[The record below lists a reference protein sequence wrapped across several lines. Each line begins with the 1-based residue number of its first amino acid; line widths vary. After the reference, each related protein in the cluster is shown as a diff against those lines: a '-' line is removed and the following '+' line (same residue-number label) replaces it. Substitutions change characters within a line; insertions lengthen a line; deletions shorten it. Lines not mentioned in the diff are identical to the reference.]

1 MGQWKYPLPHC
12 ISLSIRGEI
21 MKQLISYLMSLLVI
35 LGILSTFNLNSFG
48 VEYKTIDVD
57 EFSKQVR
64 QMITEYDVA
73 ENNQETLSVQ
83 SFSVDSDEDY
93 SEFET
98 MRLIVKSKS
107 QIDTLDAVSVISG
120 YKDLWVLQFESEYY
134 TTRAFEYYSALECV
148 EYVEPDSI
156 ITMDTVVETFSAEK
170 LENGHLSW
178 GSEAIGSDEILDY
191 LETASVDLA
200 EVKVGVIDTG
210 IDYNHE
216 FLKYRMIDE
225 GLNFSASGDDT
236 AMSDD
241 PDSHGTHVSGI
252 IVDNTPKSVK
262 IKGYKIFDSD
272 GETSYLAVVSAV
284 EKAVS
289 DKMDIINCSF
299 GFIPSESVRECFLN
313 ACNNGVV
320 VVAAAGNENMNCRAF
335 LPCSLD
341 EVIVVGASD
350 VNMQPASF
358 SNFGKSL
365 DILAP
370 GVDVYSS
377 LNNNEY
383 GNMSGTSMATP
394 FAVASSAILLSINP
408 DMSLEEIE
416 KQLEQNSIAVD
427 GPYPSVKTGNGILNI
442 AEAINVEHIKNAEI
456 SVDSGRYIEN
466 VTVKFTNSVDSKIFY
481 TTDGTLPNQKNGTL
495 YIEPFT
501 LTDSCE
507 IIWRTYPNS
516 KQDFASKIDS
526 VEIHIFDLADE
537 SEFTVSEEGT
547 LLGYSG
553 VNTSIVVP
561 KVINGVAVTSVG
573 ENAFDSESGVDF
585 KEIILPETVTD
596 IKNSAFTSNSSIEY
610 VVAENVE
617 NIGEKAFYS
626 CLSLK
631 TLDAPNVKTINA
643 EAFKNSLNFCD
654 FNSFNVELVDDYAFE
669 YVEGIKELNLNSL
682 KNLGVN
688 AFSHTNLE
696 KVTFSTLESFK
707 EFEGRYCSGALYGCS
722 YLEEIYMPS
731 LEIWGTYI
739 GGTRNC
745 ASLESLRV
753 FYAPKLKSLGG
764 KALFNCR
771 SLEDVNLESVEK
783 INYDAFAGC
792 SSLKKLYLPNIKEI
806 GRDVFQGCN
815 LDYVYLGALEKCEAY
830 FTKSC
835 SVMIPASAS
844 VLMFDSSSMRDFIFD
859 YDLDPVH
866 LTIYGSKGSYAEQ
879 WATSEHKYCTSEFI
893 ALPLITGDL
902 PLEISEDEGKLTVD
916 AIGFNLSYQWYG
928 SIDGTTENS
937 VILEREDKEEL
948 VLENTEKYKGFYC
961 IVSGEDGEF
970 ITSVTSNVALI
981 KYNSA
986 DYTEYYAAIASVP
999 EILSIY
1005 TEESVAKLQDVLSVD
1020 VSGKLSYEQNIV
1032 DEQTKTILNA
1042 ISELKLKSADYSQLD
1057 KALETIPDD
1066 LSIYTDESLAELNV
1080 VLESIDKNLD
1090 ITNQSQIDEWAKQV
1104 ETAVKNLKIKPADY
1118 TALDE
1123 VISKIPD
1130 NLSLYTDES
1139 VAELEK
1145 VLNSIDRE
1153 LDITQQEQV
1162 DNYVTTVEQAIAN
1175 LNYKLADYSLVFDAI
1190 ATIPNDLSIYTPES
1204 VAVLES
1210 IIDGIDYSLNIT
1222 QQDKVDE
1229 YAEQIKQAV
1238 ENLEEECWL
1247 VRLFR
1252 IIVSFFKDIFLCLEN
1267 CIFNVFDC

>member
-1 MGQWKYPLPHC
+1 MKRI
-12 ISLSIRGEI
+12 ISC
-21 MKQLISYLMSLLVI
+21 LMSLLI
-35 LGILSTFNLNSFG
+35 AFGALSIFDLKSFG
-48 VEYKTIDVD
+48 AENKTIDID

-64 QMITEYDVA
+64 QMITEYDVVK
-73 ENNQETLSVQ
+73 NNQETLSVQ
-83 SFSVDSDEDY
+83 SFSADSDEDDY
-93 SEFET
+93 EFET

-107 QIDTLDAVSVISG
+107 KIDTLDAVSVISG

-134 TTRAFEYYSALECV
+134 TAEAFEYYSALECV

-178 GSEAIGSDEILDY
+178 GSEAIGSVEVLDY
-191 LETASVDLA
+191 LETASVDLV
-200 EVKVGVIDTG
+200 EVKVGVIDSG

-216 FLKYRMIDE
+216 FLKDRMIDE

-252 IVDNTPKSVK
+252 IVDNTPASVK
-262 IKGYKIFDSD
+262 IKGYKIFDYEGESSD
-272 GETSYLAVVSAV
+272 LAVVSAV
-284 EKAVS
+284 DKAVS
-289 DKMDIINCSF
+289 DGMDIINCSF
-299 GFIPSESVRECFLN
+299 TFMESEAIRESFVN
-313 ACNNGVV
+313 AYNSGMAVV
-320 VVAAAGNENMNCRAF
+320 VSAGNENLNCCDF
-335 LPCSLD
+335 LPSSLE
-341 EVIVVGASD
+341 EVIVVGAMD
-350 VNMQPASF
+350 VNLRPAVF

-370 GVDVYSS
+370 GVDILSTF
-377 LNNNEY
+377 NNNEY
-383 GNMSGTSMATP
+383 GIMSGTSMATP

-408 DMSLEEIE
+408 NLTPVEIE

-442 AEAINVEHIKNAEI
+442 AEAINVEHIRNAEI
-456 SVDSGRYIEN
+456 NVDGGRYIEN
-466 VTVKFTNSVDSKIFY
+466 VTVEFTSSLDSKIYY
-481 TTDGTLPNQKNGTL
+481 TIDGTLPNQNNGTL
-495 YIEPFT
+495 YLEPFSI
-501 LTDSCE
+501 TDSCE
-507 IIWRTYPNS
+507 IIWKAYSNS
-516 KQDFASKIDS
+516 NQEFGSKYNS

-537 SEFTVSEEGT
+537 SEFTVSEDGA

-561 KVINGVAVTSVG
+561 QNINGVTVTSVG
-573 ENAFDSESGVDF
+573 ENAFDSESGVNF
-585 KEIILPETVTD
+585 KEIILPETITD
-596 IKNSAFTSNSSIEY
+596 IKKSAFDSNSGIEY

-617 NIGEKAFYS
+617 NIGERAFYS

-631 TLDAPNVKTINA
+631 TLDAPNVKTINV
-643 EAFKNSLNFCD
+643 EAFKSSLNFCD

-669 YVEGIKELNLNSL
+669 YVEGIKELNLNNL

-707 EFEGRYCSGALYGCS
+707 EFEGRYCSGALYGCC

-835 SVMIPASAS
+835 SVMIPTSAS
-844 VLMFDSSSMRDFIFD
+844 FLMFDSSSMRDFIFD

-866 LTIYGSKGSYAEQ
+866 LTIYGTKGSYAEQ

-893 ALPLITGDL
+893 SLPLITVDL
-902 PLEISEDEGKLTVD
+902 PPEISEDEGKLSVD

-937 VILEREDKEEL
+937 VILEGEDKEEL
-948 VLENTEKYKGFYC
+948 LLENTEKYKGFYC

-970 ITSVTSNVALI
+970 ITSVTSNIALI

-986 DYTEYYAAIASVP
+986 DYTEYYTAIASVP

-1020 VSGKLSYEQNIV
+1020 VSAKLSYEQNVV
-1032 DEQTKTILNA
+1032 DEQTQAILNA
-1042 ISELKLKSADYSQLD
+1042 ISALELKSADYSQLD
-1057 KALETIPDD
+1057 KAIETVPDD
-1066 LSIYTDESLAELNV
+1066 LSIYTDESLDMLNDI
-1080 VLESIDKNLD
+1080 LDSIDKNLD

-1104 ETAVKNLKIKPADY
+1104 ETAVKNLNIKPADY

-1162 DNYVTTVEQAIAN
+1162 DNYVTAVEQAIEN
-1175 LNYKLADYSLVFDAI
+1175 LNYKPADYSLVFDAV
-1190 ATIPNDLSIYTPES
+1190 ATIPEDLSIYTPES
-1204 VAVLES
+1204 VDALES
-1210 IIDGIDYSLNIT
+1210 IIDGIDYSLDIT

-1229 YAEQIKQAV
+1229 YAQQIKQAV
-1238 ENLEEECWL
+1238 ENLEEECWI